1 MGRRLCFFLHKLD
14 VLEQE
19 KTKSSTCPDWAVWLG
34 KFRVTKL
41 DTSTPLLHPSLGEL
55 IAISLYFAQF
65 VTVIA
70 SLFMSHVGSGSRLRF
85 FDLIPLIGRPPA
97 TCPAMC
103 CMISSDS
110 KRIHSREKKATD
122 LEKKKK
128 KKKAGDVIFNNK

>member
-1 MGRRLCFFLHKLD
+1 MGRRLCFFLNKWD
-14 VLEQE
+14 FLEQE
-19 KTKSSTCPDWAVWLG
+19 KTKSSTCPDWVVWLG

-55 IAISLYFAQF
+55 IAISLILHNLLLLLRHFLCYTWALGP
-65 VTVIA
+65 A
-70 SLFMSHVGSGSRLRF
+70 LRF
-85 FDLIPLIGRPPA
+85 FDLILFIGRPPG
-97 TCPAMC
+97 TCPDTC

-128 KKKAGDVIFNNK
+128 AGDVIFNNK